1 MVIEGTNVMTKK
13 TKRTIIWSAAAVFII
28 ILSIA
33 AWYFIAIYNQ
43 VNNFHKVG
51 ENSPFHQIAPTETKV
66 NSPPKW
72 EGTERVNILMMGVDA
87 RGLKKGEIPRSDTML
102 VASIDPVQKKGYLF
116 SIMRD
121 TYVDIAG
128 QKKQD
133 RINTAITHGPESA
146 MQTASDLLGI
156 PIQYYVYTDFQG
168 FIALVDAVGGVDFNV
183 EKDMHYVSAAD
194 KHEYDIDLK
203 KGMQHLDGKTA
214 LQYVRFRHDAMSD
227 FTRTE
232 RQRNFLKAVAEKMK
246 TTTSIMNLPGILEKI
261 NPYIDTNMT
270 VNDMWKLASV
280 GYDSQMNGSEQIP
293 PMSLL
298 VEKNTS
304 AGAVLGV
311 SSEKK
316 LKEYVQDVLNGTKE
330 DNKGTKDAK
339 EGTKDTEN
347 TKDTKDSKSGSAS
360 GSQTSDNKSSA
371 AK

>member
-1 MVIEGTNVMTKK
+1 MTKR
-13 TKRTIIWSAAAVFII
+13 TKRTILW
-28 ILSIA
+28 SIA
-33 AWYFIAIYNQ
+33 AVLVAVIAFATYYFVAIYNQ

-51 ENSPFHQIAPTETKV
+51 ENSPFSQLSPTETKV
-66 NSPPKW
+66 ADPPKW
-72 EGTERVNILMMGVDA
+72 EGSERVNILMMGVDA

-128 QKKQD
+128 QDRQD

-146 MQTASDLLGI
+146 MKTASDLLGI

-194 KHEYDIDLK
+194 QHEYDIDLK

-232 RQRNFLKAVAEKMK
+232 RQRNFLKAVADKMK
-246 TTTSIMNLPGILEKI
+246 STTSIMNLPGILEKI
-261 NPYIDTNMT
+261 NPYIDTNMS

-280 GYDSQMNGSEQIP
+280 GYNSQMSGSEQIP
-293 PMSLL
+293 PMNLL

-304 AGAVLGV
+304 AGSVLGV

-316 LKEYVQDVLNGTKE
+316 LKEYVQDVLNGTKSTG
-330 DNKGTKDAK
+330 K
-339 EGTKDTEN
+339 
-347 TKDTKDSKSGSAS
+347 SKSGSVS
-360 GSQTSDNKSSA
+360 SSSDNSSSTAASEA